1 MGLGGLHI
9 WHLLILL
16 VIVLLLFGTKKLK
29 NIGSDLGNAVKGFRS
44 AMSAADKEEEDTDPK
59 QLEQDA
65 AKRVAEGDV
74 GATKPTA
81 SEQDRRK
88 V

>member
-16 VIVLLLFGTKKLK
+16 VIVLLLFGTKRLK
-29 NIGSDLGNAVKGFRS
+29 NVGSDLGNAIKGFRS
-44 AMSAADKEEEDTDPK
+44 AMGSAEKEDEDKEPR
-59 QLEQDA
+59 QLEQDT
-65 AKRVAEGDV
+65 AKRVAEGDLT
-74 GATKPTA
+74 GTKPA
-81 SEQDRRK
+81 EQEKPK

>member
-16 VIVLLLFGTKKLK
+16 VIVLLLFGTKRLK
-29 NIGSDLGNAVKGFRS
+29 NIGSDLGSAIKGFRS
-44 AMSAADKEEEDTDPK
+44 AMSAADKEEEDREPK
-59 QLEQDA
+59 QLEQDSVKRA
-65 AKRVAEGDV
+65 AEAEPS
-74 GATKPTA
+74 GAKPG
-81 SEQDRRK
+81 SQDRTK

>member
-1 MGLGGLHI
+1 MGLGGISI
-9 WHLLILL
+9 WQLLIIL
-16 VIVLLLFGTKKLK
+16 VIVLLLFGTKRLK
-29 NIGSDLGNAVKGFRS
+29 DIGSDLGNAVKGFRS

-74 GATKPTA
+74 GAAKPNA

>member
-1 MGLGGLHI
+1 MGLGGISI
-9 WHLLILL
+9 WQLLIVL
-16 VIVLLLFGTKKLK
+16 VIVLLLFGTKRLK

-44 AMSAADKEEEDTDPK
+44 AMSAEDKEEEDGDPK

-88 V
+88 A

>member
-29 NIGSDLGNAVKGFRS
+29 NIGSDLGNAVKGFRN
-44 AMSAADKEEEDTDPK
+44 AMGAAEKEDEDKDPK

-74 GATKPTA
+74 VATKPNA

>member
-16 VIVLLLFGTKKLK
+16 VIVLLLFGTKKLQ
-29 NIGSDLGNAVKGFRS
+29 NIGSDLGNAVKGFRN
-44 AMSAADKEEEDTDPK
+44 AMGAAEKEEEDTDPK